1 LLPSGGK
8 KSNSGLKQKALR
20 DAPAS
25 TRLATANNALSKK
38 FNFEFGDISEEKDEE
53 YKEVKVQDDEDDLSV
68 DINIDDINV

>member
-8 KSNSGLKQKALR
+8 QSNSGLKQKALR

-53 YKEVKVQDDEDDLSV
+53 YKEVKIQDDEDALSV
-68 DINIDDINV
+68 DINMDDITV